1 MQNVDKNQSQLEK
14 EISQAIIQFEKEYMG
29 RGPIE
34 TKTFI
39 IQDMILIRLKGV
51 LTKAESQLVSIEENS
66 NGRELVKKLRIELL
80 QKGRPL
86 LEKVIKSMTGA
97 KVVSL
102 HTDISVKTGER
113 IILFTM
119 DRDVLS

>member
-1 MQNVDKNQSQLEK
+1 MKNRGKLEK
-14 EISQAIIQFEKEYMG
+14 EVSEAIIRFEKEYMG
-29 RGPIE
+29 RGPLE

-39 IQDMILIRLKGV
+39 IEDMILVRLKGV
-51 LTKAESQLVSIEENS
+51 LTKAESQLVSTGENS
-66 NGRELVKKLRIELL
+66 NGRELVKRLRIELL

-86 LEKVIKSMTGA
+86 LEKVISSITSG

-113 IILFTM
+113 IIIFTM
-119 DRDVLS
+119 DRVI